1 MLAENSATAKNQRTK
16 CCSVK
21 YHFELIDQKCL
32 WSSRILSV
40 AQFQIC
46 VLMSQSKK
54 SWKIAAEL

>member
-1 MLAENSATAKNQRTK
+1 MLAENSVAAKKISEKR
-16 CCSVK
+16 CSVK